1 VCPKRFDRCGVP
13 APFWPFHCASRLV
26 SRELRE
32 EPRSRPCAALGGPL
46 ACLHLSIL
54 FEPRGGAWV
63 MWIPRF
69 KIWRQRVSNVR
80 PARFKRSKRRHGPAG
95 RPPRA
100 SALQGAPR
108 AVLKERR
115 AGRSRPAPLMKRTG
129 IAAAKLLVE
138 HRPKCGGPTLPFT
151 GQRPVGTPVPLCY
164 RAAAAPLI
172 Y

>member
-1 VCPKRFDRCGVP
+1 MWPKRFDRCGVP

-69 KIWRQRVSNVR
+69 KIWRQRVSNVK

-129 IAAAKLLVE
+129 IAAACLLNTDQNVV
-138 HRPKCGGPTLPFT
+138 GPL
-151 GQRPVGTPVPLCY
+151 Y
-164 RAAAAPLI
+164 RSRGRDQ
-172 Y
+172 